1 MVILTAT
8 RTIFSDFSGPL
19 SLRTWN
25 HFKKLI
31 KHHNYER
38 TDSKPWMISELQS
51 VVYFSNEFEFK
62 KEKKNNYNKLWILFS
77 VNTSIKNKTILFLI
91 YIIIFNSSSDEAL
104 LPCYIQNQ
112 NQDEVIHV
120 PSNNA
125 FCFPCLIMYSPACLA
140 TTIQNDRKK
149 TASKIPS
156 H

>member
-1 MVILTAT
+1 MNSNSKKKKTITA
-8 RTIFSDFSGPL
+8 S
-19 SLRTWN
+19 
-25 HFKKLI
+25 
-31 KHHNYER
+31 YEN
-38 TDSKPWMISELQS
+38 
-51 VVYFSNEFEFK
+51 F
-62 KEKKNNYNKLWILFS
+62 FS

-91 YIIIFNSSSDEAL
+91 YVIIFNSSSDEAL

-125 FCFPCLIMYSPACLA
+125 FCFLCLIMYSPACLA

-156 H
+156 N

>member
-1 MVILTAT
+1 MNDFGTAISS
-8 RTIFSDFSGPL
+8 IFFQWI
-19 SLRTWN
+19 RIQ
-25 HFKKLI
+25 K
-31 KHHNYER
+31 R
-38 TDSKPWMISELQS
+38 
-51 VVYFSNEFEFK
+51 
-62 KEKKNNYNKLWILFS
+62 KKNNYNKLWILFS

-149 TASKIPS
+149 LLVKYRRISPAIAQQTCTCLKATINSRKMFKINNKDTRTTSFTPFFKCF
-156 H
+156 